1 MCLFVYLKYN
11 GLEYYKL
18 LGDHKIGGP
27 NFEVSVGRSKKGGGG
42 GGGGARFLTQI

>member
-18 LGDHKIGGP
+18 LGDHKI
-27 NFEVSVGRSKKGGGG
+27 EVSVGRSKKGGGREG
-42 GGGGARFLTQI
+42 GGVTIFDSNLVG